1 MYDSDIKDNEWSVVK
16 KLLILIKRR
25 GPKVPELEVRKK
37 LNGLLYLIKTGCQ
50 WRMLPKE
57 YGDWRRIYSQFLRW
71 RDSGILDKL
80 LAALNKIM
88 RVSKGKKA
96 TPSLMIIDTQSVKT
110 VQKGGR
116 AGMTETKKIKAE
128 NGVCS

>member
-1 MYDSDIKDNEWSVVK
+1 
-16 KLLILIKRR
+16 
-25 GPKVPELEVRKK
+25 VPELEVRKK

-110 VQKGGR
+110 VQIGGR
-116 AGMTETKKIKAE
+116 AGMTETKKLKAE